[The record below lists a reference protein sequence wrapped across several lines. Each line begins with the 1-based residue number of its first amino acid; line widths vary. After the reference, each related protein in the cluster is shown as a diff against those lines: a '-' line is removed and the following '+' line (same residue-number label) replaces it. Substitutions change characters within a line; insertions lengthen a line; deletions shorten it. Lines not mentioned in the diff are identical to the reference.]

1 MRLHGPFWT
10 LSSLGFAMACSSGG
24 ERGSQAAP
32 QASPNTQVTLPA
44 PSSAAASAA
53 GSATAS
59 AVPPGVAEWPEQVD
73 ARWPESCLV
82 ENLGVHPSKPWLALA
97 CTNSKAGSGA
107 VLVFAVERGKL
118 LSVTPHD
125 DFVGWSENRAVL
137 RWHPNGRMLA
147 SNVGTNGI
155 GLFDRASFVGAAHPD
170 ETRDSGVEYVWIG
183 DRVFTDTGDLFAI
196 EPGVRTKFTTSQ
208 TVPAWFELEWNAELQ
223 AVVGPTEKGLAA
235 YDPLEQTLLYDRALD
250 KRDDLRV
257 LSTSADGRGIVF
269 VTNRKLAAPQ
279 ELLVFD
285 TKDGSLLHTLQPSG
299 AQVDTLVWGPEGRL
313 AVSSTGARKRGDAV
327 APHLDIFLGAQRT
340 SLKLGAR
347 RLKATNTVDA
357 AGSLAWSP
365 DGRTVALLFEDQE
378 LRLVASETAKVIR
391 SFPAPAAPISPALPP
406 FYSMPARPK
415 GHGGV
420 LWVGAYCV
428 RLAPH
433 FVSVFSVEGKKLHE
447 WVVPDP

>member
-1 MRLHGPFWT
+1 MRLNVPLWT
-10 LSSLGFAMACSSGG
+10 LSSLGFAMACSCGG

-32 QASPNTQVTLPA
+32 QASPDALVTLPTPTSA
-44 PSSAAASAA
+44 SASSSVSAAAAL
-53 GSATAS
+53 AS
-59 AVPPGVAEWPEQVD
+59 ELAEWPEQVD

-107 VLVFAVERGKL
+107 VLVFDVERGRL
-118 LSVTPHD
+118 VSVTPHHD
-125 DFVGWSENRAVL
+125 YVGWSENPAVL
-137 RWHPNGRMLA
+137 RWHPNGKMLA

-155 GLFDRASFVGAAHPD
+155 GLFDRASYVGAAHPD

-196 EPGVRTKFTTSQ
+196 QPGEQFKFPASQ
-208 TVPAWFELEWNAELQ
+208 TVPTWFEFAWNAELQ

-235 YDPLEQTLLYDRALD
+235 YDPLKQTLLYDRALD
-250 KRDDLRV
+250 KRDELRE
-257 LSTSADGRGIVF
+257 LGISADGRRIAF
-269 VTNRKLAAPQ
+269 LSSRKLAAPQ

-313 AVSSTGARKRGDAV
+313 AVTSAGARKRGEPA
-327 APHLDIFLGAQRT
+327 AQHLDIFRGAQRT

-347 RLKATNTVDA
+347 RLKAAKTVDE

-365 DGRTVALLFEDQE
+365 DGRTLALLFEDQE
-378 LRLVASETAKVIR
+378 LRLIASDTAKVIR

-406 FYSMPARPK
+406 FYSKPTGPQ

-420 LWVGAYCV
+420 LWVGAHCV
-428 RLAPH
+428 RLAKH
-433 FVSVFSVEGKKLHE
+433 FVGVFSVEGKKLHE